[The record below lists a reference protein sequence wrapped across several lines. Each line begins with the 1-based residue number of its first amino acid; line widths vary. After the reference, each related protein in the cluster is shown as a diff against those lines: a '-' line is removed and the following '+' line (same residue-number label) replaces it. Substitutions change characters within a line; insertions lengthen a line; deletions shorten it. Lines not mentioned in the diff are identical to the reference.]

1 MTTLNGTRP
10 TKKDLP
16 NSTGKPRCD
25 LFFVCLAG
33 SLVQHINLHHRQ
45 AIHIR
50 R

>member
-25 LFFVCLAG
+25 LFFCLPG
-33 SLVQHINLHHRQ
+33 RQ
-45 AIHIR
+45 AGTAY
-50 R
+50 